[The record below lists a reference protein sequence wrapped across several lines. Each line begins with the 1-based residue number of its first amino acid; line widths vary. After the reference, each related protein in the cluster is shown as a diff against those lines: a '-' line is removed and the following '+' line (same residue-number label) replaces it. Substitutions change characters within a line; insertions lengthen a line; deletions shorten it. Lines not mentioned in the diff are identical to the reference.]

1 MPEELIVFPLVPD
14 LPEDWVIDSTI
25 TPNGTEVGL
34 TERYGYNYL
43 MKMVNK
49 SLKAVNQVDAR
60 ITTSIANL
68 EAIPKG
74 IVAMW
79 AGELINIPTGWKLC
93 DGLEGRPNMLARFIR
108 GIQTSVTNP
117 GATGGA
123 DSLTLSAA
131 NMPNHKHG
139 MGTHTHTETAHAHAM
154 THSHTVTGT
163 LGTAGDHYHWYRDY
177 STHEDAY
184 VPSYKE
190 AGMSY
195 IYFNYQMAT
204 GSTNMYVPVMATAN
218 HWSTSDGTKN
228 AGTHSHT
235 FSGSATSYSG
245 NTGTASGGNTG
256 ACAVSDTESTGDGQ
270 SLDIRPA
277 YYEIAFIIK
286 A

>member
-1 MPEELIVFPLVPD
+1 MPEELLVFPLVPD
-14 LPEDWVIDSTI
+14 LPEDWVIDSII

-43 MKMVNK
+43 MKMVNTA
-49 SLKAVNQVDAR
+49 LKAANQTDAR

-79 AGELINIPTGWKLC
+79 AGELINIPAGWKLC

-131 NMPNHKHG
+131 NMPSHKHS

-154 THSHTVTGT
+154 THSHTVTGSLSSAGSHT
-163 LGTAGDHYHWYRDY
+163 HSVNTYSYNKAAYYLVVEQTAAIYNFPVQSVSSSYYTVGSYNVSQCYYSRSPSAAGDHSHTL
-177 STHEDAY
+177 SDAS
-184 VPSYKE
+184 VPAFS
-190 AGMSY
+190 GNS
-195 IYFNYQMAT
+195 
-204 GSTNMYVPVMATAN
+204 GSV
-218 HWSTSDGTKN
+218 G
-228 AGTHSHT
+228 AGTALAILPT
-235 FSGSATSYSG
+235 
-245 NTGTASGGNTG
+245 
-256 ACAVSDTESTGDGQ
+256 
-270 SLDIRPA
+270 
-277 YYEIAFIIK
+277 YYALAFIIK
-286 A
+286 T